1 MSCCRRW
8 PRRMR
13 GQVDTGLPCLSQDWL
28 ACHQRASWPRG
39 ASHFSC
45 FAKKSNQK
53 KATPGIRLIPPVLAT
68 RGTRTNRPM
77 ARKSARGGLMV
88 RVYDRALLR
97 SSGRIHGDPVELILD
112 RFAINQ
118 IESGRL
124 ATITGWKSTPS
135 IRFVSTKPAS
145 ASIDLS
151 LSIEIA

>member
-1 MSCCRRW
+1 MVFQTQVACTTSALSGRAGPVTFLASPRKVTKRRR
-8 PRRMR
+8 PQAIR
-13 GQVDTGLPCLSQDWL
+13 
-28 ACHQRASWPRG
+28 
-39 ASHFSC
+39 C
-45 FAKKSNQK
+45 FPA
-53 KATPGIRLIPPVLAT
+53 VLTT

>member
-1 MSCCRRW
+1 MGSMANARSSIRTGRRKSPGELW
-8 PRRMR
+8 K
-13 GQVDTGLPCLSQDWL
+13 CLGRPAKTAGGSP
-28 ACHQRASWPRG
+28 AASY
-39 ASHFSC
+39 FSC